1 MVRMGFRAVLALEV
15 VALVAAVVV
24 LSSAFGAYRAVLPV
38 IPQPRDIELY
48 QPKTATVL
56 YDVHGA
62 EIARVFEEDRE
73 LVDLDDVPAVIQN
86 ATIAI
91 EDKRFYPPPGVDP
104 IRMAKVI
111 LLEMDSGG
119 QSQGASTITMQH
131 AREIYLSKTKLFGRK
146 VQELGL
152 AINIARVFSKREI
165 LEMYLNQVCYGDGAY
180 GIKAAARRFYQKALC
195 ELELHEAA
203 LLVGLPNNPEGLS
216 PYDNPGPAKTR
227 RDRILSE
234 MAAQGFITRGEA
246 EAAKAKD
253 LGVKPRSI
261 RGLLSFKYPYFTE
274 YAVQELIAR
283 YGKERVYGGGLR
295 VYTTLNPELQE
306 RTQELLTAGVNRH
319 RGARV
324 RQGAAVLMDPQTGHI
339 FALVGGTGWSQEDQY
354 NRAVLAERQPGS
366 AMKPF
371 VWTTA
376 LEYGFTPDTTVP
388 GSACA
393 FDVGGGLVWAPR
405 NCGGGGGTY
414 TLATGLQ
421 NSVNIVSARLTMSVG
436 PEAVVRTAK
445 KMGIRSNI
453 RPFPSIALGTEGVTP
468 LDMAT
473 AYCCFANG
481 GYRVRATTIDKVYDH
496 NHILLDAGKII
507 PDNHLQFRQNNSGRI
522 CLCLFGHFN
531 AFNFSV
537 TEKPIIAF
545 YNCYLIA
552 CYFCCT
558 DLSSGYFLAV
568 WQSKCFNLVKHRSP
582 TMWGFR
588 VSV

>member
-1 MVRMGFRAVLALEV
+1 
-15 VALVAAVVV
+15 
-24 LSSAFGAYRAVLPV
+24 
-38 IPQPRDIELY
+38 
-48 QPKTATVL
+48 
-56 YDVHGA
+56 
-62 EIARVFEEDRE
+62 
-73 LVDLDDVPAVIQN
+73 
-86 ATIAI
+86 
-91 EDKRFYPPPGVDP
+91 
-104 IRMAKVI
+104 
-111 LLEMDSGG
+111 
-119 QSQGASTITMQH
+119 MQL